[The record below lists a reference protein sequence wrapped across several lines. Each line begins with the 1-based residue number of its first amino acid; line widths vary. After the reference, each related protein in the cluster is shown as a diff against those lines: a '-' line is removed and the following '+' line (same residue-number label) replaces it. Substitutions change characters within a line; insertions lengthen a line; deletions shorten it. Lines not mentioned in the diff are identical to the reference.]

1 MAEETEPT
9 VTEEPPAAPTEPE
22 QPAPPWGSD
31 QEFNP
36 EKAWRLI
43 QNLRS
48 EVGELKPKAQKLAE
62 LEDAQKSEQQRLQE
76 QLEAAQAESVKAA
89 VDAARYRAAM
99 KHGLDDDD
107 LDLLGDDPEQ
117 IEVRAERL
125 AARIAAATPDP
136 AASPSRRPQERL
148 RPGASPDA
156 DPEQS
161 PKDIAAAL
169 FKQH

>member
-1 MAEETEPT
+1 MQ
-9 VTEEPPAAPTEPE
+9 EEPELTAQNEEQEPPKE
-22 QPAPPWGSD
+22 PQQTAPPWGSD
-31 QEFNP
+31 EEFNP

-48 EVGELKPKAQKLAE
+48 EVGELKPKAQKLADF
-62 LEDAQKSEQQRLQE
+62 EDAQKSEHERLQE
-76 QLEAAQAESVKAA
+76 QLETAKADSAKAA
-89 VDAARYRAAM
+89 VQAARYRAAM

-117 IEVRAERL
+117 IETRAERL
-125 AARIAAATPDP
+125 AARIAAAAPEP

-156 DPEQS
+156 EPQAS
-161 PKDIAAAL
+161 PKEIAAAL
-169 FKQH
+169 FKNH